1 MFIIQYKDLKFFL
14 NIVQSKMKRLAMNIK
29 WEEREEM
36 IHSLLFDVSHHLTG
50 RGFNGDLVS
59 QGINTGTPRT
69 SSSTLK
75 LS

>member
-29 WEEREEM
+29 WEEM
-36 IHSLLFDVSHHLTG
+36 IHSLLFDVSHHLTR